1 LKKNGSIFNRIPRYI
16 QRNTEFIRF
25 LLAGA
30 WNTAFGY
37 GVFVLLFYLPLKL
50 HYIIILI
57 LSNIIAI
64 TNAYFC
70 YKVFIFKT
78 RGNYAR
84 EYFRFY
90 GVYGIT
96 FGINLLLLPVFVEIL
111 KIHPVISQGIL
122 LALTIFGSYF
132 GHKHI
137 SFKKK
142 RFS

>member
-1 LKKNGSIFNRIPRYI
+1 M

-25 LLAGA
+25 LIAGA

-37 GVFVLLFYLPLKL
+37 GVFILLFYMPWKL
-50 HYIIILI
+50 HYIVVLI
-57 LSNIIAI
+57 LSNIITI

-70 YKVFIFKT
+70 YKIFIFKT

-84 EYFRFY
+84 EYLRFY

-111 KIHPVISQGIL
+111 KIHPVISQGMVL
-122 LALTIFGSYF
+122 SVTIFASYF
-132 GHKHI
+132 GHKHF
-137 SFKKK
+137 SF
-142 RFS
+142 RRV